1 MADLLTPIQNALL
14 AALAGMTA
22 PGKTG
27 GTVNVACYSDRPR
40 DAGMPFVAVDGTS
53 FVPDDVMDADIVRT
67 STVLSVWS
75 EYPGHAQVNAI
86 LGAMRDRLHY
96 VTLVLS
102 TGQSISCRV
111 TALLT
116 QREQDNVSYHGTM
129 TIEVIAAFEEA

>member
-1 MADLLTPIQNALL
+1 MADLLTPIQNAIL

-22 PGKTG
+22 PAKTG
-27 GTVNVACYSDRPR
+27 GTVAVGCYSDRPR
-40 DAGMPFVAVDGTS
+40 DAAMPFVAIDGTS
-53 FVPDDVMDADIVRT
+53 MTPDDVMDADILRT
-67 STVLSVWS
+67 STVVSVWS

-86 LGAMRDRLHY
+86 LGAMRDRLHNA
-96 VTLVLS
+96 TLALAS
-102 TGQSISCRV
+102 GQSISCRV